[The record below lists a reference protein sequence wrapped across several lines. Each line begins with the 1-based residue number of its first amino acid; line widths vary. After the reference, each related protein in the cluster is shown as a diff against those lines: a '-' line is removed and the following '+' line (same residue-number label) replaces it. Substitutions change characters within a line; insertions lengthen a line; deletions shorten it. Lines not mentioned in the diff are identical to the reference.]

1 VGTLRNLIKDWT
13 AISAFCFPLP
23 VFWNSVT
30 PMDPRQIVDGL
41 IMYLGLIVLLT
52 FHEFG
57 HALHGL
63 NSKVRYPSLAGTSVA
78 RDFVEFPSQLNENW
92 LETPEVLSRFCI
104 HYRTGE
110 PIPADLVQKI
120 KRAHTFNSGF
130 QTVEYLA
137 GAIVD
142 MKLHLAGGA
151 SIDPDRFER
160 DTLQSLGM
168 PEEIVMRHRTT
179 QFGHVFSGDQYSAGY
194 YSYLWSE
201 VLDHDAFEA
210 FQEAGGAYDPQV
222 AKRYH
227 DDILSVGNTLDPA
240 EAYRHFRGRDPRIDA
255 YLRAKG
261 FPVPA
266 GPTAGAGAA
275 P

>member
-1 VGTLRNLIKDWT
+1 VLISWDDAVTL
-13 AISAFCFPLP
+13 
-23 VFWNSVT
+23 
-30 PMDPRQIVDGL
+30 
-41 IMYLGLIVLLT
+41 

-63 NSKVRYPSLAGTSVA
+63 NSNVKYPRLAGTSVA
-78 RDFVEFPSQLNENW
+78 TDFVEFPSQLNENW
-92 LETPEVLSRFCI
+92 LPTPEVLSRFCL
-104 HYRTGE
+104 HYRTGK
-110 PIPADLVQKI
+110 PIPAELVEKI
-120 KRAHTFNSGF
+120 KRARTFNSGF
-130 QTVEYLA
+130 ATVEYLA

-142 MKLHLAGGA
+142 MKLHLAGNV
-151 SIDPDRFER
+151 SIDPDAFEA
-160 DTLQSLGM
+160 DTLKSLGM

-179 QFGHVFSGDQYSAGY
+179 QFGHVFSGEQYSAGY

-210 FQEAGGAYDPQV
+210 FLEAGGPYDPRV

-261 FPVPA
+261 FPAPA
-266 GPTAGAGAA
+266 GSAA
-275 P
+275 SASAMP